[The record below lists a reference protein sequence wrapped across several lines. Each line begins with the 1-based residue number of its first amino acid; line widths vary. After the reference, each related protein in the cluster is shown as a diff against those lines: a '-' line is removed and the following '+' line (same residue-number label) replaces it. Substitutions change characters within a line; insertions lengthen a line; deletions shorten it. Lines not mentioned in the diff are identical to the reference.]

1 MTLKMRSIYLHALSL
16 LLLGALAS
24 SCALTRTET
33 DYYTIV
39 VRDTT
44 YREDV
49 RNVPGSADD
58 NGVVFPSSRT
68 TDIRHYTMTYDSTY
82 DRKYPNFMRM
92 GGIELAGFIGTS
104 SRNGV
109 GPGLLGAY
117 AVADSNTINGIGS
130 ILNPTG
136 TRINSFF
143 KGNLVRIMPYEAR
156 LHWFDDA
163 PGWTYGTSLFE
174 TINRNEH
181 EGFSSFPFTNI
192 YIRKRFYIRERIPY
206 IFVSPFV
213 GIGAVPSAYTNF
225 GAELT
230 LGSYGGF
237 NLRGY
242 LGMAAGFNWNFGG
255 IREAEKAQSPTK
267 AFGFPYFGLGVS
279 TLDFINRAEET
290 EREWKDY
297 VHSSI
302 EVTILEAQM
311 LRAFA
316 DYTNAFDTVLAALP
330 FTGGLLRLGAAH
342 YPVALL
348 DSNFFVGTSL
358 FQYMALGFEQA
369 SFSVLP
375 LRAGYRTHLIAED
388 LSLEPFLELNYYP
401 SQYVNL
407 GARLRLN
414 TFQDFNFGLVVG
426 YANGSSGAFLPNS
439 FFQEGSPLG
448 SSFSSVYA
456 GITIGAGSRIYTP
469 EFVWRSKASEH

>member
-1 MTLKMRSIYLHALSL
+1 MTLNTRSNYFFALSTL
-16 LLLGALAS
+16 LLAVLVS

-44 YREDV
+44 FREDV

-92 GGIELAGFIGTS
+92 GGLELAGFVLTS

-117 AVADSNTINGIGS
+117 GVADSSTIKGVGS
-130 ILNPTG
+130 VINPRST
-136 TRINSFF
+136 TINSFF
-143 KGNLVRIMPYEAR
+143 KGNLFRLLPYEAR
-156 LHWFDDA
+156 LRWFDDA
-163 PGWTYGTSLFE
+163 ADWTYGTSLFE
-174 TINRNEH
+174 MINRNED
-181 EGFSSFPFTNI
+181 EGFTSYPFMNI
-192 YIRKRFYIRERIPY
+192 YIRKRFYLRERIPY
-206 IFVSPFV
+206 IFISPFFGV
-213 GIGAVPSAYTNF
+213 GAIPSAYTNF

-255 IREAEKAQSPTK
+255 KKAAIAAHMPTK

-279 TLDFINRAEET
+279 TLDFVNRPEET

-302 EVTILEAQM
+302 EVSILELQ
-311 LRAFA
+311 LLHAFA

-330 FTGGLLRLGAAH
+330 FTGGTVRIGTAH

-348 DSNFFVGTSL
+348 DSNFFVGTTL
-358 FQYMALGFEQA
+358 IQYMALGFEQA

-388 LSLEPFLELNYYP
+388 LSFEPFLELNYYP
-401 SQYVNL
+401 SQYVNV

-414 TFQDFNFGLVVG
+414 TFKDMNFGFVVG

-439 FFQEGSPLG
+439 FVQEGSPIG

-456 GITIGAGSRIYTP
+456 GITLGLGSRIYTP
-469 EFVWRSKASEH
+469 DFVWRSKASEH